1 MEFDTLQEKIQNFI
15 EKISSREDIFCKDEK
30 LQLSDALFCA
40 GDTYRNRKFY
50 QAIWSAISDIQ
61 KNKKNIK
68 VIDAGAWIG
77 ILWIFALL
85 HWAEHVTFIE
95 ANSVTVK
102 VLKDFLDELWLS
114 ERSSVFHADASKVQL
129 DIKADMLI
137 SETIAIDFESEDYL
151 NIISHL
157 RKYLHED
164 SVIIP
169 ESFQLDLL
177 SGEKTKKYAF
187 SAYDDVENISLPAEA
202 WDEVSGMCYI
212 YKDISLKSGECISFF
227 NARII
232 Q

>member
-1 MEFDTLQEKIQNFI
+1 MQFESLQEKIQNFI

-50 QAIWSAISDIQ
+50 QAIWEAISDIQ
-61 KNKKNIK
+61 KNKKNVK

-77 ILWIFALL
+77 VLWVFALMQG
-85 HWAEHVTFIE
+85 AEYVTFIE
-95 ANSVTVK
+95 ANALTVK
-102 VLKDFLDELWLS
+102 VLKEFLDELWLS
-114 ERSSVFHADASKVQL
+114 EKSQVYHSDASKIQL

-137 SETIAIDFESEDYL
+137 SETIAIDFQSEDYVK
-151 NIISHL
+151 IISHL
-157 RKYLHED
+157 KEYLHKD
-164 SVIIP
+164 APILP
-169 ESFQLDLL
+169 ESFQLNIQ
-177 SGEKTKKYAF
+177 SEEEIRKHSF
-187 SAYDDVENISLPAEA
+187 SAYDDAKNIPPMKVG
-202 WDEVSGMCYI
+202 DEVLGTCYI